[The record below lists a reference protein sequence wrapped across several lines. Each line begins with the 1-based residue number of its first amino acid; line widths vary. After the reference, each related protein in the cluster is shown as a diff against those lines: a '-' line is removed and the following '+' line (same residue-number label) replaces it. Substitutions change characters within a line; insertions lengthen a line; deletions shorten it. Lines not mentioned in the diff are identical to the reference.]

1 MGKGETIMKKILVV
15 IISTA
20 LLMSILT
27 GCASVSNNASGT
39 SETATGST
47 SITADVTPV
56 SVQERGGVL
65 WN

>member
-1 MGKGETIMKKILVV
+1 MKKILVV